1 MVDRTETVG
10 VRLTPKERAD
20 FEEYI
25 EDNNECNSLS
35 QFFRLAA
42 YNFKKTDE
50 QDVSIDPDEIV
61 EAVDIGVSPIAEQ
74 LDELEEHILSI
85 DSQVNNDDK
94 IDKLARDIYSVL
106 PTHESGSDLPEI
118 RDSSE
123 LNDAS
128 DFVIAQKI
136 STPYLWSEYFD
147 EDVADVRRACSR
159 MQEYYPDV
167 KYVSEDLKWDD
178 GKNVPSHED
187 MEYNTPSKHTDFTYN
202 KQSSG
207 SSSTTTSSSQ
217 GSRTERRYYKTSD

>member
-10 VRLTPKERAD
+10 VRLTPEERAD

-42 YNFKKTDE
+42 YNFKKTDD

-61 EAVDIGVSPIAEQ
+61 EAVDIGVSPIMEQ
-74 LDELEEHILSI
+74 LNELEEHVLSI
-85 DSQVNNDDK
+85 DSRVSNDDK
-94 IDKLARDIYSVL
+94 IDKLARDIYSAL

-118 RDSSE
+118 RDASE
-123 LNDAS
+123 LSDDS

-136 STPYLWSEYFD
+136 STPYYWSKYFD
-147 EDVADVRRACSR
+147 EGVADVRRACSR

-167 KYVSEDLKWDD
+167 KYVSEELTLDD
-178 GKNVPSHED
+178 GENVPSHQD
-187 MEYNTPSKHTDFTYN
+187 MDFNTPSSHTDFSN
-202 KQSSG
+202 ESRNSG
-207 SSSTTTSSSQ
+207 TTSNTNSRSR
-217 GSRTERRYYKTSD
+217 GNRTERRYFKTSD